1 MDTLTGAYFFEEL
14 AEGAIEY
21 ARLSL
26 TRLVYFFLEG
36 RQNQKKRIEEGL
48 QPLKSKT
55 ARAW

>member
-1 MDTLTGAYFFEEL
+1 MGTLTGASFFEEL

-36 RQNQKKRIEEGL
+36 RQIFTRKRGSKRGCGL
-48 QPLKSKT
+48 
-55 ARAW
+55 